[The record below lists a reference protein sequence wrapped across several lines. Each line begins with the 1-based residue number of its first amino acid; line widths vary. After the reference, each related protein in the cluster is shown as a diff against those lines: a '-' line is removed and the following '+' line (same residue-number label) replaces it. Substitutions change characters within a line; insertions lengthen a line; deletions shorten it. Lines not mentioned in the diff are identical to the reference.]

1 MNHVNHHSH
10 LAGLAVAASGMP
22 WLASAP
28 RSPQRLAAFI
38 AGACALNGSLKRVF
52 AGF

>member
-1 MNHVNHHSH
+1 MNHVIHHSH
-10 LAGLAVAASGMP
+10 IAGLGVAASGMP

-28 RSPQRLAAFI
+28 RSQRPAGVI
-38 AGACALNGSLKRVF
+38 AGACAPNRSLKRVF